1 MTNPEGMSLQSL
13 DSVEQEELA
22 KLVYAVALSE
32 GSLSLFAI
40 TPDSAPNHP
49 VVESFIAEIN
59 ELEDNNF
66 EFLTFHYSEES
77 LFNFLHQ
84 LPAASTQIGQAR
96 RIVMA
101 FGLEQLRRDLL
112 RQEME
117 QLNLG
122 REWIFQHNLV
132 LVFWLNRETFLE
144 EFRRQAAD
152 FWDWRGKIAIFK
164 TRPQL
169 APLLYPYLEWLISE
183 NSRLRVS
190 GVMQVNRQVDISLDR
205 IYVSLQGSWEER
217 RSQSFKERILS
228 AEAPMYLSQLSLGVA
243 PGANEWEDG
252 LHQART
258 PQPKFIDE
266 SRLES
271 TLELHVESDTRQQR
285 VTKIVDLAEAVRKH
299 TYCLILGDPGSGKT
313 TLLRYLARHFA
324 LAQRDRKSVVQGGKE
339 EELGD
344 TRLPILFRIADYAE
358 RLTDNPDLSLVDY
371 LQQFYR
377 QWEHRFDS
385 SDGDSVANLLLNR
398 LAMGDC
404 LVLLD
409 GLDEVFDQDNRSQV
423 VRQINRLVDEYRNN
437 KFVVTSRIAG
447 YKQAALGS
455 RFQEFTITPMGDEQI
470 DQFLKRWCLAVEMA
484 QRPEVDSSLQQRDA
498 EREAQEIVQ
507 EISSNQG
514 VRRFA
519 ANPLLLTILA
529 LIHRNGTRLPQRR
542 VELYQL
548 AVKTLIED
556 WQIGR
561 NVPYQAR
568 HRQLILVEEDVT
580 ALLAPLALRMHE
592 EKPSGVVAQAE
603 VEKWL
608 TPHMAELQGVDE
620 PTALELVRLFLR
632 KVRETTGLFVER
644 APEMYGFMHLT
655 FEEYFAARRI
665 ADNEIDDILNII
677 SPYRN
682 QARWNEPILLAL
694 GYLSTDQNRLNRLL
708 KKLFSHFSDYQ
719 PNIVGQEIQLKKVA
733 DILVLVWHSVA
744 EGDVRES
751 EGMWQDLLFVG
762 QILAEVRVTSAFSTR
777 PIDLLVLTYL
787 GLDEDFAQEPVQQLL
802 KRLRG
807 IEAFNHHV
815 CDRLQ
820 LAADNRQLS
829 EEQRNRALVG
839 MLYVACGNAGE
850 LLAQRVG
857 EFVQRLTPSL
867 FNDLRGLVA
876 ELGAE
881 MTTQL
886 QWGLE
891 SENLSFEYRKSLEF
905 VTAFSYLRADNY
917 DRAIEHLQ
925 LLADRD
931 DCYLDGFVHWAIA
944 IAHEKK
950 NNYEQGLQYYQ
961 KCSDK
966 LNFDADSTESLILW
980 RYRGVC
986 YRSHSQYEKSLECF
1000 QQAIAIARQSKNFKA
1015 ECNLLWNIGN
1025 SYQEWGKYAEAIAHH
1040 EQSRD
1045 LYQQLGKESNVA
1057 NQWYNLAD
1065 CYREWGKYE
1074 QALEAEQQSLV
1085 IRQRLEDQSGIALA
1099 YWRLGRIYQAW
1110 SKYEE
1115 AIAHHE
1121 QSRDLYQQLGKE
1133 SHVANQWYN
1142 LADCYRE
1149 WGKYEQALEAE
1160 QQDLAIRQRLN
1171 DQSGIALGYWRLGR
1185 IYQAWNKYAEAIAH
1199 HEQSRDFYQQLGK
1212 ESNVANQ
1219 WFWISVCYRDW
1230 GKYQQ
1235 ALEAQQQ
1242 SLVIYQRLNDQPK
1255 PNIASAYFRLGRI
1268 YQAWSKYEEAIAHHE
1283 QSRDLYQ
1290 QLGKESNVANQWNSI
1305 SDCYRD
1311 WGKYQQALE
1320 AQQQDLAIR
1329 QRLEDQSGI
1338 ALAYWQLGR
1347 IYQAWNKYA
1356 EAIAHHEQSRD
1367 LYQQLGKESDVAGQ
1381 WYWISDCYRD
1391 WGKYEQALEAQ
1402 QQSLVIYQR
1411 LNDQPNIASAYFR
1424 LGRIYQV
1431 WNKYAEA
1438 IAHHEQS
1445 RDLYQQLGKESD
1457 VANQWDWISVCYRDW
1472 GKYEQALEAQQQDLA
1487 IRQRLDD
1494 QSGIAHAYFGLGRI
1508 YQEWNKYEEAIVQ
1521 YEQSRD
1527 LYQQLGKESN
1537 VANQWDWMSDCYR
1550 DWGKYEQAL
1559 EAQQQN
1565 LAIRQRVEDQSGIT
1579 LAYYEFGLIYKA
1591 WNKYAEAISHH
1602 EQSRDLYQQLSKETN
1617 VAKQW
1622 FWISDCYRDWGKY
1635 QQALEAVQQSLAISQ
1650 RLDDQSWIALSYLQ
1664 LGRIYQAGSKYA
1676 EASAQYEQS
1685 RDLCQQLGKEDL
1697 IAALWYLIS
1706 DCYRDWGKYQ
1716 QALEAQQQ
1724 DLAIRQRLED
1734 RSGIASAYFRLGRI
1748 YQAWSKYEEAIAH
1761 HEQSRD
1767 IYQQLGKESDVAN
1780 QWYWISNCYRD
1791 WGTYQ
1796 QALEAQQQDLAIRQ
1810 RLDDQLNIADAY
1822 RQFGKIYYTWK
1833 NYDTATQY
1841 HQQSRD
1847 LYQQLDQQ
1855 QKLARQ
1861 LRNIAN
1867 SQCKHSRQITVQT
1880 TVLAQL
1886 TEAEQNLKQAI
1897 QINTKGDYQA
1907 NLAYDHISLSLIYAE
1922 QLRHLPPNDPTQ
1934 ANLIVQFNTT
1944 YPIGFNILTTLSQ
1957 TLNQAEESLKI
1968 ARAYLETPALQNL
1981 DLAITLTQQSL
1992 DTFQTYNRRK
2002 LQADALK
2009 LLGEI
2014 YQHPDQTNPNAT
2026 ETGLQFLTQSQAIY
2040 QEIGF
2045 SGT

>member
-1 MTNPEGMSLQSL
+1 MNPEGMSLQSL

-59 ELEDNNF
+59 DLEDNNF

-101 FGLEQLRRDLL
+101 FGLEQLRLDLL

-122 REWIFQHNLV
+122 RELIFQHNLV

-169 APLLYPYLEWLISE
+169 DPLLYPYLEWLISE

-217 RSQSFKERILS
+217 RSQSFKERIFS

-243 PGANEWEDG
+243 LGANEWEDG

-258 PQPKFIDE
+258 PQPRFIDE

-271 TLELHVESDTRQQR
+271 TLEFHVESDTRQQR
-285 VTKIVDLAEAVRKH
+285 VTKILDLAEAVRKH
-299 TYCLILGDPGSGKT
+299 TYCLILGDPGAGKT
-313 TLLRYLARHFA
+313 TLLRYLARHFS

-339 EELGD
+339 EELGE

-423 VRQINRLVDEYRNN
+423 VRQINRLVDDYRNN

-470 DQFLKRWCLAVEMA
+470 DEFLKRWCLAVEMA
-484 QRPEVDSSLQQRDA
+484 QRPDVDSSSQQRDA
-498 EREAQEIVQ
+498 DREAQEIVQ

-603 VEKWL
+603 VETWL
-608 TPHMAELQGVDE
+608 TPHMAELKGVDE
-620 PTALELVRLFLR
+620 PIALELVRQFLR

-694 GYLSTDQNRLNRLL
+694 GYISNDQNRLNRLL
-708 KKLFSHFSDYQ
+708 KKLFSHLSDYQ
-719 PNIVGQEIQLKKVA
+719 PNIIGQEIQLKKVA
-733 DILVLVWHSVA
+733 DVLVLVWHSVA

-777 PIDLLVLTYL
+777 PIDLLVSTYL

-807 IEAFNHHV
+807 IEAFNHQV

-881 MTTQL
+881 MTTPL
-886 QWGLE
+886 KWGLE
-891 SENLSFEYRKSLEF
+891 SENLSFEYRKSLAF

-931 DCYLDGFVHWAIA
+931 DCYLDGFVQWAIA
-944 IAHEKK
+944 IAYEKK
-950 NNYEQGLQYYQ
+950 DNYEQGLQYYQ
-961 KCSDK
+961 QCSDK
-966 LNFDADSTESLILW
+966 LNFDADATESLILW

-986 YRSHSQYEKSLECF
+986 HRSHSQYEKSLECF

-1045 LYQQLGKESNVA
+1045 LYQQLGKESDVA
-1057 NQWYNLAD
+1057 NQW
-1065 CYREWGKYE
+1065 
-1074 QALEAEQQSLV
+1074 
-1085 IRQRLEDQSGIALA
+1085 
-1099 YWRLGRIYQAW
+1099 
-1110 SKYEE
+1110 
-1115 AIAHHE
+1115 
-1121 QSRDLYQQLGKE
+1121 
-1133 SHVANQWYN
+1133 
-1142 LADCYRE
+1142 
-1149 WGKYEQALEAE
+1149 
-1160 QQDLAIRQRLN
+1160 
-1171 DQSGIALGYWRLGR
+1171 
-1185 IYQAWNKYAEAIAH
+1185 
-1199 HEQSRDFYQQLGK
+1199 
-1212 ESNVANQ
+1212 
-1219 WFWISVCYRDW
+1219 DW
-1230 GKYQQ
+1230 
-1235 ALEAQQQ
+1235 
-1242 SLVIYQRLNDQPK
+1242 
-1255 PNIASAYFRLGRI
+1255 
-1268 YQAWSKYEEAIAHHE
+1268 
-1283 QSRDLYQ
+1283 
-1290 QLGKESNVANQWNSI
+1290 I

-1320 AQQQDLAIR
+1320 AQQQNLAICQRLEDKSGIASAYYQFGRIYKAWNKYAEAIAHHEESRDLYQQLGKESDVAGQWLWISVCYRDWGKYEQALAVQQQSLVIYKRLENQPNIASAYFRLGRIYQEWNKYEEAIAQYEQSRDLYQQLGKESDVADLWYWISDSYRDWGKYQQALEAEQQELVIRQRLDEQSGIASAYWQLGRIYQAWNKYAEALANYEQSRDLYQQLGKETNVANQWNWISDCYRDWGKYQQALEAEQQELVIRQRLDEQSGIASAYWQLGRIYQAWNKYAEALAHHEQSRDLYQQLGKESDVANLWNWISDCYRDWGKYQQALEAQQETLAIR
-1329 QRLEDQSGI
+1329 QRLDEPSRI
-1338 ALAYWQLGR
+1338 ALAYYEFGLIYKAWSKYAEALAHHEQSRDLYQQLGKETNVANQWYWISDCYR
-1347 IYQAWNKYA
+1347 DWGKYQQALEAQQETLAICQRLDDQLSIADAYFRLGQIYQAWNKYA

-1367 LYQQLGKESDVAGQ
+1367 LFQQLGKESDVAGL
-1381 WYWISDCYRD
+1381 WNWISACYRD
-1391 WGKYEQALEAQ
+1391 WGKYEPALEAQ
-1402 QQSLVIYQR
+1402 QQELVIRQR
-1411 LNDQPNIASAYFR
+1411 LDDQSGIASAYFG
-1424 LGRIYQV
+1424 LGRIYQE

-1457 VANQWDWISVCYRDW
+1457 VANLWY
-1472 GKYEQALEAQQQDLA
+1472 
-1487 IRQRLDD
+1487 
-1494 QSGIAHAYFGLGRI
+1494 
-1508 YQEWNKYEEAIVQ
+1508 
-1521 YEQSRD
+1521 
-1527 LYQQLGKESN
+1527 
-1537 VANQWDWMSDCYR
+1537 
-1550 DWGKYEQAL
+1550 
-1559 EAQQQN
+1559 
-1565 LAIRQRVEDQSGIT
+1565 
-1579 LAYYEFGLIYKA
+1579 
-1591 WNKYAEAISHH
+1591 
-1602 EQSRDLYQQLSKETN
+1602 
-1617 VAKQW
+1617 
-1622 FWISDCYRDWGKY
+1622 WISDCYRDWGKY
-1635 QQALEAVQQSLAISQ
+1635 QQALEA
-1650 RLDDQSWIALSYLQ
+1650 
-1664 LGRIYQAGSKYA
+1664 
-1676 EASAQYEQS
+1676 E
-1685 RDLCQQLGKEDL
+1685 
-1697 IAALWYLIS
+1697 
-1706 DCYRDWGKYQ
+1706 
-1716 QALEAQQQ
+1716 QQ
-1724 DLAIRQRLED
+1724 DLAIRQ
-1734 RSGIASAYFRLGRI
+1734 
-1748 YQAWSKYEEAIAH
+1748 
-1761 HEQSRD
+1761 
-1767 IYQQLGKESDVAN
+1767 QLDG
-1780 QWYWISNCYRD
+1780 
-1791 WGTYQ
+1791 
-1796 QALEAQQQDLAIRQ
+1796 
-1810 RLDDQLNIADAY
+1810 QLNIADAY
-1822 RQFGKIYYTWK
+1822 WQFGKIYYRWE

-1847 LYQQLDQQ
+1847 LYQQLDHQ

-1867 SQCKHSRQITVQT
+1867 SQCKHTRQITVQT

-1886 TEAEQNLKQAI
+1886 TQAEQNLQQAI

-1922 QLRHLPPNDPTQ
+1922 QLRHLLPNDPTQ
-1934 ANLIVQFNTT
+1934 PNLIVQFNTS
-1944 YPIGFNILTTLSQ
+1944 YPIGFNILTTLGE

-1992 DTFQTYNRRK
+1992 DSFQTYNRRK
-2002 LQADALK
+2002 LQAEALK

-2014 YQHPDQTNPNAT
+2014 YQHPDKTNPNAT

-2040 QEIGF
+2040 EEIGF
-2045 SGT
+2045 IGT

>member
-1 MTNPEGMSLQSL
+1 MTNPEGISLQSL

-49 VVESFIAEIN
+49 VVESFIAEIK
-59 ELEDNNF
+59 ELEDHNF

-84 LPAASTQIGQAR
+84 LPAPSTQIGQAR

-101 FGLEQLRRDLL
+101 FGLEQLRQDLL

-122 REWIFQHNLV
+122 RERIFEHNLV

-169 APLLYPYLEWLISE
+169 DPLLYPYLEWLISE

-217 RSQSFKERILS
+217 RSQSFKERIFS

-243 PGANEWEDG
+243 PGGNEWEDG

-266 SRLES
+266 LRLET
-271 TLELHVESDTRQQR
+271 TLEIHVESDTRQQR
-285 VTKIVDLAEAVRKH
+285 VTKIVDLADAVRKH
-299 TYCLILGDPGSGKT
+299 TYCLILGDPGAGKT

-339 EELGD
+339 EELGE

-358 RLTDNPDLSLVDY
+358 RLTDRPDLSLVDY

-377 QWEHRFDS
+377 QWEHRFDC

-423 VRQINRLVDEYRNN
+423 VQQINRLVDEYRNN

-470 DQFLKRWCLAVEMA
+470 DEFLKRWCLAVEMA
-484 QRPEVDSSLQQRDA
+484 QRPEVDSSLQERDA

-568 HRQLILVEEDVT
+568 HRQLNLVEEDVT

-620 PTALELVRLFLR
+620 PTALELVRQFLR

-655 FEEYFAARRI
+655 FEEYFAARQI
-665 ADNEIDDILNII
+665 ADNEIDDILKII

-708 KKLFSHFSDYQ
+708 KKLFSHLSDYQ
-719 PNIVGQEIQLKKVA
+719 PNIIGQEIRLKKVA
-733 DILVLVWHSVA
+733 DVGVLVWHSLA

-751 EGMWQDLLFVG
+751 EILWQDLLFVG

-777 PIDLLVLTYL
+777 PIELLVLTYL
-787 GLDEDFAQEPVQQLL
+787 GLDEDYDDEPIQQLL

-815 CDRLQ
+815 WDRLQ

-829 EEQRNRALVG
+829 EEQRNRALVA
-839 MLYVACGNAGE
+839 MLYVACGSAGE

-881 MTTQL
+881 MTAAL
-886 QWGLE
+886 ERGLE

-917 DRAIEHLQ
+917 DQAIEHLQ

-931 DCYLDGFVHWAIA
+931 DCYLDGFVQWAIA
-944 IAHEKK
+944 IAYEKK

-961 KCSDK
+961 QCSDK
-966 LNFDADSTESLILW
+966 LNFDADSVESLILW
-980 RYRGVC
+980 TDRGVC
-986 YRSHSQYEKSLECF
+986 WRSHSQYEKSLECF
-1000 QQAIAIARQSKNFKA
+1000 QQAIVIARQSKNRKA
-1015 ECNLLWNIGN
+1015 ECNLLWHIGN
-1025 SYQEWGKYAEAIAHH
+1025 SYQEWKKYTEAIAKYEQSRDLYQQLEKETNIANLWYWLSDCYRDSGKYEQALEAQQQTLAIRQRLEDQSGIALSYYQFGRIYQVWSKYAEAIAHH

-1045 LYQQLGKESNVA
+1045 LNQQLGKETNVA
-1057 NQWYNLAD
+1057 TQWEWISV
-1065 CYREWGKYE
+1065 CYRDWGKYQ
-1074 QALEAEQQSLV
+1074 QALEARQQELG
-1085 IRQRLEDQSGIALA
+1085 IRQRLDDQSGIALS
-1099 YWRLGRIYQAW
+1099 YVQLGRIYQAW
-1110 SKYEE
+1110 S
-1115 AIAHHE
+1115 
-1121 QSRDLYQQLGKE
+1121 
-1133 SHVANQWYN
+1133 
-1142 LADCYRE
+1142 
-1149 WGKYEQALEAE
+1149 
-1160 QQDLAIRQRLN
+1160 
-1171 DQSGIALGYWRLGR
+1171 
-1185 IYQAWNKYAEAIAH
+1185 KYAEAIAH
-1199 HEQSRDFYQQLGK
+1199 HEQSRDIYQQLG
-1212 ESNVANQ
+1212 EETNVAGQ
-1219 WFWISVCYRDW
+1219 WYWISDCYRDW

-1242 SLVIYQRLNDQPK
+1242 SLVIRQRLEDQSW
-1255 PNIASAYFRLGRI
+1255 IALSYLVLGRI
-1268 YQAWSKYEEAIAHHE
+1268 YQAWS
-1283 QSRDLYQ
+1283 
-1290 QLGKESNVANQWNSI
+1290 
-1305 SDCYRD
+1305 
-1311 WGKYQQALE
+1311 
-1320 AQQQDLAIR
+1320 
-1329 QRLEDQSGI
+1329 
-1338 ALAYWQLGR
+1338 
-1347 IYQAWNKYA
+1347 KYA

-1367 LYQQLGKESDVAGQ
+1367 
-1381 WYWISDCYRD
+1381 I
-1391 WGKYEQALEAQ
+1391 
-1402 QQSLVIYQR
+1402 
-1411 LNDQPNIASAYFR
+1411 
-1424 LGRIYQV
+1424 
-1431 WNKYAEA
+1431 
-1438 IAHHEQS
+1438 
-1445 RDLYQQLGKESD
+1445 YQQLGKESD
-1457 VANQWDWISVCYRDW
+1457 VANQWDWISDCYRDW

-1487 IRQRLDD
+1487 IRQRLDEP
-1494 QSGIAHAYFGLGRI
+1494 SRIALAYYEFGRI
-1508 YQEWNKYEEAIVQ
+1508 YQAWSKYAEAIAHH
-1521 YEQSRD
+1521 EQSRD
-1527 LYQQLGKESN
+1527 IYHQLGKESD
-1537 VANQWDWMSDCYR
+1537 VANQWDWISDCYR

-1559 EAQQQN
+1559 EAQQQD
-1565 LAIRQRVEDQSGIT
+1565 LAIRQRLDEPSRIA
-1579 LAYYEFGLIYKA
+1579 LAYYEFGRIYQA
-1591 WNKYAEAISHH
+1591 WSKYAEAIAHH
-1602 EQSRDLYQQLSKETN
+1602 EQSRDLYQQLGKETN
-1617 VAKQW
+1617 VAGLW
-1622 FWISDCYRDWGKY
+1622 YWISDCYRDWGKY
-1635 QQALEAVQQSLAISQ
+1635 QQALEAEQQDLAISQ
-1650 RLDDQSWIALSYLQ
+1650 RLEDQSGIASAYFGFGRIYQAWSKYAEAITQYEQSRDLYQQLGKESDVANQWYLISDCYRDWGKYEQALEAQQQELAIRQRLDDQAGIASAYFQ
-1664 LGRIYQAGSKYA
+1664 LGRIYQEWSKYA
-1676 EASAQYEQS
+1676 EAIAQYEQS
-1685 RDLCQQLGKEDL
+1685 RDLYQHLGKETNV
-1697 IAALWYLIS
+1697 ANQWYWIS

-1716 QALEAQQQ
+1716 QALEA
-1724 DLAIRQRLED
+1724 
-1734 RSGIASAYFRLGRI
+1734 
-1748 YQAWSKYEEAIAH
+1748 EE
-1761 HEQSRD
+1761 
-1767 IYQQLGKESDVAN
+1767 
-1780 QWYWISNCYRD
+1780 
-1791 WGTYQ
+1791 
-1796 QALEAQQQDLAIRQ
+1796 QDLAIRQ

-1822 RQFGKIYYTWK
+1822 WQFGKIYYAWE
-1833 NYDTATQY
+1833 NYDIATQY

-1847 LYQQLDQQ
+1847 LYQQLDQPKQ
-1855 QKLARQ
+1855 LARQ

-1867 SQCKHSRQITVQT
+1867 SQCKHTRQITVHT
-1880 TVLAQL
+1880 TVLTQL
-1886 TEAEQNLKQAI
+1886 TQAEQNLKQAI
-1897 QINTKGDYQA
+1897 QLNTKGDYQE

-1934 ANLIVQFNTT
+1934 PNLIIQFNTT
-1944 YPIGFNILTTLSQ
+1944 YPIGFNILTTLGE
-1957 TLNQAEESLKI
+1957 TLSQAEESLKI

-1981 DLAITLTQQSL
+1981 DMAITLTQQSL
-1992 DTFQTYNRRK
+1992 ETFQTYNRRK

-2014 YQHPDQTNPNAT
+2014 YQHPDQTNPHAT
-2026 ETGLQFLTQSQAIY
+2026 ETGLQFLTESQAIY

-2045 SGT
+2045 S